1 MKLYIINQYYFP
13 FHAATGQL
21 LQELAEYLSDR
32 GLEVTVVTGKNGD
45 DSLVDEE
52 IINDVSVLR
61 LGNRRDGT
69 ETSTKFLSYVTFY
82 RHLKKKLERI
92 VENGSTVLV
101 LSTPPL
107 IGSVLIGLK
116 RTKQLKILYNV
127 QDLYPDILVALGKMS
142 EKSLMFRFLKRK
154 AATILEQS
162 DKVIPIDSKMLELLN
177 RNYGPLNGKAQIIE
191 NWALNGLEPDIST
204 SRNSKLL
211 VLYSGNMG
219 RAHEYETLLRAI
231 EELQHE
237 KIKFEISGGGYN
249 YNALKE
255 KACSLNN
262 VEFSGFV
269 PREALSTLINRSD
282 LGIVIGSREL
292 SGIIVP
298 SKFYGYIA
306 CGKPV
311 IYISSGSDAISEHI
325 SRGKLGYCVANGDS
339 NRLIS
344 ILRRLARDRKAVDE
358 LENNVEKYRF
368 RLSREKSLEKYFD
381 LITD

>member
-21 LQELAEYLSDR
+21 LQELAEYLTDR
-32 GLEVTVVTGKNGD
+32 GVEVTVVTGKNGD
-45 DSLVDEE
+45 DSLADEE
-52 IINDVSVLR
+52 IINNVSILR
-61 LGNRRDGT
+61 LGNRKDGT
-69 ETSTKFLSYVTFY
+69 ETPTKLLSYMTFY
-82 RHLKKKLERI
+82 RHLKKKLEAI
-92 VENGSTVLV
+92 VEKGSTVLV

-116 RTKQLKILYNV
+116 RNKQIRLIYNV
-127 QDLYPDILVALGKMS
+127 QDVYPDILVALGKMS
-142 EKSLMFRFLKRK
+142 ERNLMYRFLKRK
-154 AATILEQS
+154 AATILERS
-162 DKVIPIDSKMLELLN
+162 DKVVPIDAEMLEHLN
-177 RNYGPLNGKAQIIE
+177 RNYAPLNGKAQIIE
-191 NWALNGLEPDIST
+191 NWALKELKPNSST
-204 SRNSKLL
+204 NRNSMLT

-219 RAHEYETLLRAI
+219 RAHEYETVLRTM

-269 PREALSTLINRSD
+269 PREALAPLINRSD
-282 LGIVIGSREL
+282 LCIVIGSREL

-344 ILRRLARDRKAVDE
+344 ILRSLARDRKAVDE